1 MTQKLEEAEVQT
13 LHATFGAHKINL
25 LYEEGDSEGVWATFP
40 TEEDKAAYYGET
52 RGVAYKAVLLNEPL
66 GWQGRQ
72 WGDVIVATTRGSA
85 RPIARWQDNPL
96 PPVTVPSS

>member
-1 MTQKLEEAEVQT
+1 MTQKLEESEVQT
-13 LHATFGAHKINL
+13 LHTTFGAHKVNL

-52 RGVAYKAVLLNEPL
+52 RGVAYKAVLLNDPL

-85 RPIARWQDNPL
+85 RPIARWQDNPI
-96 PPVTVPSS
+96 PPVAPTP